1 MRPHL
6 NEHAVADFRASR
18 RSRKRIWMN
27 TACRTA
33 RTANAEGPGRRRQG
47 QGVAGPVRPAPGQPL
62 AGQPRAAQ
70 QEPHQRRLGR
80 APPAEPPRAASQGQR
95 RPQQRQDVRLL
106 AAPRRPVRHLPQQLL
121 DVRAAV
127 AASPTGCRHQ
137 RASLVPH
144 RVPSPPDG
152 FPSAQR
158 ARHPRRKAPVVL
170 PMRLVARSIWSQEMA
185 PYMRHSTGD
194 SGEKRAGSKGAP
206 GDELTE
212 TLSLTVRS

>member
-1 MRPHL
+1 M
-6 NEHAVADFRASR
+6 
-18 RSRKRIWMN
+18 
-27 TACRTA
+27 
-33 RTANAEGPGRRRQG
+33 
-47 QGVAGPVRPAPGQPL
+47 RPAPGQPL

-170 PMRLVARSIWSQEMA
+170 PMRLVAKTDLE
-185 PYMRHSTGD
+185 
-194 SGEKRAGSKGAP
+194 P
-206 GDELTE
+206 GDGPVHEALDRGLGREAGGLQRRPRRRVDRDVELDRQVVDRRPLGAHGSPDAADDVRDE
-212 TLSLTVRS
+212 TDVEPGGGPVRAALDRRLG